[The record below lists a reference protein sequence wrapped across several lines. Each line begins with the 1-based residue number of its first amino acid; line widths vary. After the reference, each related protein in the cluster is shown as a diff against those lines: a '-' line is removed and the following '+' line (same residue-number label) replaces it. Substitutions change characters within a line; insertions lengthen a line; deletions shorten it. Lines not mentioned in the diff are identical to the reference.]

1 MNSITTKEPQYQ
13 MCLDLS
19 KSNPTP
25 LGLMSNQVWHDDPKR
40 LGFVLARYKF
50 VAKMLSGYK
59 NVLEVG
65 CADAFASRLVKQEVQ
80 HLTVSDFDPVFI
92 DDVKKRID
100 SDWPMDA
107 VVHNFIEAPTPQKY
121 NAVYSVDVLEHI
133 QSSDEGAFLGNIAA
147 SLDTGG
153 VCIVGTPSLESQI
166 YASEGSKA
174 GHVNCKT
181 AEALKSVMSTYFQ
194 NVFIFG
200 MNDEVLHTGYAR
212 MSHYLF
218 ALACGVR

>member
-1 MNSITTKEPQYQ
+1 M
-13 MCLDLS
+13 
-19 KSNPTP
+19 
-25 LGLMSNQVWHDDPKR
+25 
-40 LGFVLARYKF
+40 
-50 VAKMLSGYK
+50 
-59 NVLEVG
+59 
-65 CADAFASRLVKQEVQ
+65 
-80 HLTVSDFDPVFI
+80 
-92 DDVKKRID
+92 
-100 SDWPMDA
+100 
-107 VVHNFIEAPTPQKY
+107 
-121 NAVYSVDVLEHI
+121 YSVDVLEHI

-181 AEALKSVMSTYFQ
+181 AESLKSVMSTYFQ